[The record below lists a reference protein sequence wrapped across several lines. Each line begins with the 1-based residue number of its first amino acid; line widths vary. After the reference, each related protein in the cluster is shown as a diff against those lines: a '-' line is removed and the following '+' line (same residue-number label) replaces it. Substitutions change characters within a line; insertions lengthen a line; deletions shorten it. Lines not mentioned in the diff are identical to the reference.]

1 MSSRSINQGKGAGK
15 REGTIVMEE
24 DPDQTLAASEG
35 SVADP
40 RFAAL
45 LCDTLPPQGAW
56 SDRAYLWLTDCGN
69 RLIEFTDG
77 WLEELPMPTSTHQA
91 VLLFLYDVFRAYF
104 RERDGVVMVAP
115 LRLRIRA
122 GQFREPDLLLLRHRD
137 DPRYADRY
145 WLGADLVAEV
155 LSPDNP
161 DRDLVQKRAEYAAA
175 DIPEYWIADPRNET
189 ILVLSLDHGNYRE
202 VGLYSRGDV
211 APSPSLDGLLMDV
224 AAVFDAAKP
233 AR

>member
-1 MSSRSINQGKGAGK
+1 MEHRRGRALGAG
-15 REGTIVMEE
+15 ETA
-24 DPDQTLAASEG
+24 LA
-35 SVADP
+35 DL

-45 LCDTLPPQGAW
+45 LCDALPPQGAW
-56 SDRAYLWLTDCGN
+56 SDHAYLWLTDRSN

-91 VLLFLYDVFRAYF
+91 VLLFLYDVFRAYC
-104 RERDGVVMVAP
+104 RGRGGVVMVAP
-115 LRLRIRA
+115 LRMRIRE
-122 GQFREPDLLLLRHRD
+122 GQFREPDLLLLRNRD

-161 DRDLVQKRAEYAAA
+161 ERDLVQKRTEYAAA
-175 DIPEYWIADPRNET
+175 DIPEYWIADPRDET
-189 ILVLSLDHGNYRE
+189 IRVLSLHQGNYRE
-202 VGLYSRGDV
+202 VGRYSRGDA
-211 APSPSLDGLLMDV
+211 APSPLLKGVIVDV

-233 AR
+233 VG